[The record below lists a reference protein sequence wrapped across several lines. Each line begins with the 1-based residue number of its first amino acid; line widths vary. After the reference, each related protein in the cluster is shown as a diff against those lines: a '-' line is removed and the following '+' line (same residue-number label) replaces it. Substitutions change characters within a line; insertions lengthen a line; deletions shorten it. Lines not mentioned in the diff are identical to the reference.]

1 MSKKIDE
8 RLPQDFALKYWPGY
22 AAIKSPWDKLMN
34 FKDVCHYIIRFDSV
48 LGAVIMQAYRMAL
61 PDYQTRTEDMCRT
74 FERVLGSYKHLKNA
88 DGLPVL
94 TDAANVHPFFCGNFM
109 GALRA
114 DYGDEYNLMC
124 GRVNDFGTYRVEK
137 ELDVCDWDIV
147 GSELCRSTIWGLQAG
162 MCDTAATLRPDGPL
176 LEFNMVE
183 AKGCGDRHC
192 RVVAECRKKWPMPEK
207 HFTDHLGPIA
217 TDDQIKYTPEEEC
230 LKEPQIFRQECNYTY
245 ASGTNFEIDVSQAL
259 IGLRTPVACI
269 NLYPAILTSIRE
281 GHMSEESFDHAIKC
295 VCEAA
300 GKAAFGEFFA
310 KEGLRSWLGVPND
323 VPNDARV
330 LGGYIEMYLQG
341 RMTQYEIEAFN
352 KDEAIYVIDRA
363 GLEARQAKY
372 VDALL
377 AYWYGMS
384 KTLLSAEWAA
394 WEEDSPEGK
403 VRFKIAKKK
412 DRYC

>member
-48 LGAVIMQAYRMAL
+48 LGAIIMQAFRVAL
-61 PDYQTRTEDMCRT
+61 PDYQKRAEAMCLG
-74 FERVLGSYKHLKNA
+74 FEAVLKGYKNMKNA
-88 DGLPVL
+88 DGQAVL
-94 TDAANVHPFFCGNFM
+94 TEAANVHPFFRGSFC

-147 GSELCRSTIWGLQAG
+147 GSELCRSTIWALHSG
-162 MCDTAATLRPDGPL
+162 MCKTAASLQKPGPE

-183 AKGCGDRHC
+183 ARGCGDLHC

-207 HFTDHLGPIA
+207 HFTDYLGPIA
-217 TDDQIKYTPEEEC
+217 TEDQIKFTPEEEC

-245 ASGTNFEIDVSQAL
+245 ASGTNSEMDVSQAL
-259 IGLRTPVACI
+259 VGLKCPVACMDI
-269 NLYPAILTSIRE
+269 FPGIFHAIRE
-281 GHMSEESFDHAIKC
+281 GMMTEEAFDQALKC
-295 VCEAA
+295 CCEAA

-310 KEGLRSWLGVPND
+310 KEGLRNWLGVPND
-323 VPNDARV
+323 IPNDARV

-341 RMTQYEIEAFN
+341 RMTKYEIEAFN
-352 KDEAIYVIDRA
+352 ENEAVYVIDRA
-363 GLEARQAKY
+363 ALEVRVPKY

-384 KTLLSAEWAA
+384 KTLLGAQWAA
-394 WEEDSPEGK
+394 WEENSPEGK
-403 VRFKIAKKK
+403 VRLVIAKKK
-412 DRYC
+412 NRYC